1 MLCQPCIVAIFL
13 VAPICVPCRQRKAR
27 SIVVS
32 TWLRPNMK
40 TIKKSLAVSILIAAM
55 GCSAFADGPRGYYP
69 QGQHRNYQGRQHDS
83 GWIAPLLF
91 LGLAGA
97 VIGAAASQQSAPPP
111 TYMPPPV
118 TYVQPAP
125 TYVAPTVVVPA
136 PPPQQAY
143 VWYFCRSV
151 GQYYP
156 YTQYCPEGWQLV
168 SPTPQ

>member
-1 MLCQPCIVAIFL
+1 MKAVPKAVVVALL
-13 VAPICVPCRQRKAR
+13 VAALGG
-27 SIVVS
+27 SA
-32 TWLRPNMK
+32 
-40 TIKKSLAVSILIAAM
+40 LAN
-55 GCSAFADGPRGYYP
+55 GPRGHYSHGP
-69 QGQHRNYQGRQHDS
+69 QRSHQSHNSGG

-97 VIGAAASQQSAPPP
+97 VIGAAASQPSAPPP
-111 TYMPPPV
+111 VYVQPPAMYVPPAV

-125 TYVAPTVVVPA
+125 TYMAPVPA
-136 PPPQQAY
+136 APPQPLNA
-143 VWYFCRSV
+143 WYFCKSV

>member
-1 MLCQPCIVAIFL
+1 
-13 VAPICVPCRQRKAR
+13 
-27 SIVVS
+27 
-32 TWLRPNMK
+32 MK
-40 TIKKSLAVSILIAAM
+40 TVSKTIAVALLVTAM
-55 GCSAFADGPRGYYP
+55 GGSALANGPRGHYP
-69 QGQHRNYQGRQHDS
+69 HGQQRSHQSHNHGG
-83 GWIAPLLF
+83 GWVAPLLF

-111 TYMPPPV
+111 VYVQPPMTYIPPTV

-125 TYVAPTVVVPA
+125 TYMAPAPVAPAA
-136 PPPQQAY
+136 PPQPVNA
-143 VWYFCRSV
+143 WYFCKSV

>member
-1 MLCQPCIVAIFL
+1 MKTVTKSVTVALL
-13 VAPICVPCRQRKAR
+13 VA
-27 SIVVS
+27 
-32 TWLRPNMK
+32 TL
-40 TIKKSLAVSILIAAM
+40 
-55 GCSAFADGPRGYYP
+55 GCSALADGPRGYYP
-69 QGQHRNYQGRQHDS
+69 QGQHRSFQGRGHDS

-111 TYMPPPV
+111 TYVQQQP

-125 TYVAPTVVVPA
+125 VYVAPAYNAPAIVVQT
-136 PPPQQAY
+136 PPPQPANA
-143 VWYFCRSV
+143 WYFCKSV

-156 YTQYCPEGWQLV
+156 YTQYCAEGWQLV

>member
-1 MLCQPCIVAIFL
+1 MELSTANVVQTFSHQPEIE
-13 VAPICVPCRQRKAR
+13 
-27 SIVVS
+27 
-32 TWLRPNMK
+32 NMK
-40 TIKKSLAVSILIAAM
+40 ALPKTTAVLLLVAAM
-55 GCSAFADGPRGYYP
+55 GGSALADGPRGYYP
-69 QGQHRNYQGRQHDS
+69 QGPSRGYYSQSHGG

-97 VIGAAASQQSAPPP
+97 VIGAAASQQSPPPPVYVQPPVIYAPPA
-111 TYMPPPV
+111 V

-125 TYVAPTVVVPA
+125 SYLAPVAP
-136 PPPQQAY
+136 PQPVNA
-143 VWYFCRSV
+143 WYFCKSV

>member
-1 MLCQPCIVAIFL
+1 MKVVPKTLMVAL
-13 VAPICVPCRQRKAR
+13 
-27 SIVVS
+27 
-32 TWLRPNMK
+32 
-40 TIKKSLAVSILIAAM
+40 LIAAM
-55 GCSAFADGPRGYYP
+55 GSSALANGPRGHYP
-69 QGQHRNYQGRQHDS
+69 HGPQRSYQSHGNGG

-97 VIGAAASQQSAPPP
+97 VIGAAAREPSPPP
-111 TYMPPPV
+111 TVYVQPPVTYVPPAV

-125 TYVAPTVVVPA
+125 TYMAPA
-136 PPPQQAY
+136 PAAPPQPVNA
-143 VWYFCRSV
+143 WYFCKSV

>member
-1 MLCQPCIVAIFL
+1 
-13 VAPICVPCRQRKAR
+13 
-27 SIVVS
+27 
-32 TWLRPNMK
+32 MK
-40 TIKKSLAVSILIAAM
+40 TVSKTIAVALLVTAM
-55 GCSAFADGPRGYYP
+55 GTSALANGPRGHYP
-69 QGQHRNYQGRQHDS
+69 QGQHRGHPS
-83 GWIAPLLF
+83 HSAGGGWVAPLLF

-111 TYMPPPV
+111 VYVQPPMTYIPPTV

-125 TYVAPTVVVPA
+125 TYMAPAPVAPAA
-136 PPPQQAY
+136 PPQPVNA
-143 VWYFCRSV
+143 WYFCKSV

>member
-1 MLCQPCIVAIFL
+1 MKA
-13 VAPICVPCRQRKAR
+13 VP
-27 SIVVS
+27 
-32 TWLRPNMK
+32 K
-40 TIKKSLAVSILIAAM
+40 TIAVVLLVAAM
-55 GCSAFADGPRGYYP
+55 GGSALANGPRGHYP
-69 QGQHRNYQGRQHDS
+69 HGPQRSYQSHNHGGG

-97 VIGAAASQQSAPPP
+97 VIGAAAREPSPPP
-111 TYMPPPV
+111 PVYVQPPVTYVPPAV

-125 TYVAPTVVVPA
+125 TYMAPA
-136 PPPQQAY
+136 PAAPPQPVNA
-143 VWYFCRSV
+143 WYFCKSV